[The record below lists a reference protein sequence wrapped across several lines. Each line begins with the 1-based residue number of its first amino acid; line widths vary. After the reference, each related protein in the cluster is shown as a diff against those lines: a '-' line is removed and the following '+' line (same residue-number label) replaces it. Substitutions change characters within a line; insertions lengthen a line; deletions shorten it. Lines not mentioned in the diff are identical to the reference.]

1 MTPRMWR
8 RAHAPGQRQE
18 THWGSVRG
26 GVWPPGGGGRRGSG
40 RGRER
45 GQEAGRPAGRRL
57 LCGLRPSGHGPRA
70 CTPGLLGAAGAQRS
84 KRPVTWG
91 AGQQGGSAREGA
103 GPAGRPRALPS
114 WDAGPVRAC
123 LLHFLGWHFF
133 LTQSEASRSRPWPG
147 SLSPGQSLS
156 RSDLPAPHTS
166 SVAVGGPGPP
176 AAASVSSPRPGHRRL
191 PRGVV
196 QGPAQDRR
204 NPHSPPEELWALDR
218 RVASLCE
225 PHSDSFPVPPTP
237 EAGAACPVPRTW
249 RQWMWTGRGEM
260 SQPVTPAIARVTRR
274 PGPEIA
280 QQLGAAPRTSAAAGA
295 GPPRGGVRG
304 EGAGAER
311 TKRLVPGAGV

>member
-1 MTPRMWR
+1 MWR

-26 GVWPPGGGGRRGSG
+26 GVWPPGGGSPRQ
-40 RGRER
+40 RE
-45 GQEAGRPAGRRL
+45 
-57 LCGLRPSGHGPRA
+57 GP
-70 CTPGLLGAAGAQRS
+70 GAGAGGRKTRREEAALWTPAQRP
-84 KRPVTWG
+84 RPPRLHPGPPQGCRGPAEQAPSDVGGG
-91 AGQQGGSAREGA
+91 A
-103 GPAGRPRALPS
+103 AGRPRALPS

-166 SVAVGGPGPP
+166 SAAVGGPGPP

-204 NPHSPPEELWALDR
+204 NPHSPPKELWALDH

-295 GPPRGGVRG
+295 GLPRGGVRG
-304 EGAGAER
+304 EGVGAER